1 MLKLTQL
8 PNRVFQLGFRKRE
21 RAYYRNLI
29 KGFSIAL
36 AFHFGLLFLFKITLP
51 FNFDALT
58 ASRPISVEVDLGQPS
73 TQAPLFPQLSLSP
86 LHTPNYP
93 ELPSLPPPDKVENLP
108 YDWEIVTL
116 EPDFSQIEKIPIR
129 SRDDHR

>member
-21 RAYYRNLI
+21 RAYSRNLI

-36 AFHFGLLFLFKITLP
+36 AFHLGLFCLFKITLP

-58 ASRPISVEVDLGQPS
+58 PSPPISVEVDLGQPS
-73 TQAPLFPQLSLSP
+73 THAPRFPQLSLSP

-93 ELPSLPPPDKVENLP
+93 QLPSLPPSDKVEKLP

-116 EPDFSQIEKIPIR
+116 EPDFSQIEKIPVR
-129 SRDDHR
+129 LRDDHR